1 MAYPDTTVSR
11 LGQIN
16 GAGDVQ
22 ALFLKIFAGEVL
34 TEFERTNIFKAL
46 HFVRQ
51 IASGKSASFPMIGR
65 ANSAYH
71 TPGNWIDGSV
81 ITHGETILTVDDLLQ
96 SNVFIANVD
105 EAMNH
110 YDVRGPY
117 SSELGQEL
125 AYQYDTHVA
134 RVIALAARSAS
145 NLTGRSGGSR
155 ITDAA
160 MATDAA
166 KLEAALFTAAQ
177 TLDEKNVGLNDTQA
191 VFRPAQYYLLAQRD
205 RLVNKELGGTGGVAQ
220 GKVDTVAGFPI
231 VKSNHVPSTQ
241 ITTGPTKYQGDFRT
255 TVGLIFNKMAAG
267 TVQLMDVGVESEYE
281 IRRQGTFFVAKYL
294 VGHGILR
301 PECAIEIATGAVA
314 G

>member
-1 MAYPDTTVSR
+1 MAAPSTTVSR

-34 TEFERTNIFKAL
+34 TEFERTNIFKPL

-51 IASGKSASFPMIGR
+51 IANGKSASFPMIGR
-65 ANSAYH
+65 AASSYH
-71 TPGNWIDGSV
+71 TPGTWIDGSA
-81 ITHGETILTVDDLLQ
+81 IAHGETIIAVDDLLQ

-134 RVIALAARSAS
+134 RMLTLAARASS
-145 NLTGRSGGSR
+145 NLTGRAGGSR

-160 MATDAA
+160 MLTDPA
-166 KLEAALFTAAQ
+166 KLEAALLTAAQ
-177 TLDEKNVGLNDTQA
+177 TLDEKNVGQEGTQA
-191 VFRPAQYYLLAQRD
+191 VFRPAQFYLLSTRD
-205 RLVNKELGGTGGVAQ
+205 RLVSNELGGSGSVAS
-220 GKVDTVAGFPI
+220 GRVNTVAGFPI
-231 VKSNHVPSTQ
+231 VKSNNVPSTNV
-241 ITTGPTKYQGDFRT
+241 TTGLAKYQGDFRT
-255 TVGLIFNKMAAG
+255 TAGLVFNKYAVG
-267 TVQLMDVGVESEYE
+267 TVQLMDVSVESEYE
-281 IRRQGTFFVAKYL
+281 IRTQGTFFLAKYL
-294 VGHGILR
+294 VGHGVLR

-314 G
+314 

>member
-1 MAYPDTTVSR
+1 MAHPDTVVSR

-16 GAGDVQ
+16 GAGDAQ
-22 ALFLKIFAGEVL
+22 ALFLKLFAGEVL
-34 TEFERTNIFKAL
+34 TEFERTNIFKPL

-51 IASGKSASFPMIGR
+51 ISNGKSASFPLIGR
-65 ANSAYH
+65 AKSTTH
-71 TPGNWIDGSV
+71 TPGQYIEAAAID
-81 ITHGETILTVDDLLQ
+81 HAETILTVDDLI
-96 SNVFIANVD
+96 VAPTFIANVD

-125 AYQYDTHVA
+125 AYQYDTNVA
-134 RVIALAARSAS
+134 RIVTLAARSAS
-145 NLTGRSGGSR
+145 DLNGRAGGSR

-160 MATDAA
+160 MATDPA

-177 TLDEKNVGLNDTQA
+177 TLHEKNVGLAGTQA
-191 VFRPAQYYLLAQRD
+191 VFRPAQYFLLAQRD
-205 RLVNKELGGTGGVAQ
+205 RLINKELGGTGGVAQ

-231 VKSNHVPSTQ
+231 IMSNHVPSTN
-241 ITTGPTKYQGDFRT
+241 ITTGTTKYRGDFRT

-267 TVQLMDVGVESEYE
+267 TVQLMDVGLESEYE

-294 VGHGILR
+294 VGHGKLR
-301 PECAIEIATGAVA
+301 PECAIELATGAVA
-314 G
+314 